1 MEQRINALLEALAD
15 HAGEDGDRRPED
27 LERVAVA
34 LSQAAV
40 HLRHRAYRMRATEGH
55 EQA

>member
-27 LERVAVA
+27 LERVATR
-34 LSQAAV
+34 LSAAAATFRLEAYR
-40 HLRHRAYRMRATEGH
+40 LRHGEGR
-55 EQA
+55 E